1 GCGANRMED
10 RLVES
15 GWVEIGGEEA
25 AVDQNVD
32 ATFCCVRH
40 QAHLWLLRTAG
51 GLALLLDAGC
61 QRQQQKGRK
70 GEGALQIHRLDQGHG
85 SRLVERGG
93 ALAALRRGGR
103 RSTDRVWDCG
113 RRPHTG
119 WRRPDEPHS

>member
-32 ATFCCVRH
+32 ATFCYVRH

-93 ALAALRRGGR
+93 GLGGGGPPPRREAIDGPGVGLRPATAYGMAAAR
-103 RSTDRVWDCG
+103 
-113 RRPHTG
+113 
-119 WRRPDEPHS
+119 